1 MCLGKGSFLSPHYFR
16 FILFLLIPCTL
27 YLIPATLPSAD
38 AAQVTIA
45 WDSNSEPDLEG
56 YVIYRNAESPGPPY
70 GYSFTLPEDDLT
82 DPLHPMVTLTGLNE
96 DQENHIALTAYDTD
110 GLESSFSNAVCVEVV
125 GGSVGVCAN
134 SSNPGSSSSGGGGG
148 SSGACFISNAGYDS
162 STFSKF
168 VAKPVIR
175 SLGLALL
182 FLLLVFI
189 ATVKFE
195 INRTKGK

>member
-1 MCLGKGSFLSPHYFR
+1 LGRADVLLHLKFIIREFLSLK

-38 AAQVTIA
+38 AAQVTIG
-45 WDSNSEPDLEG
+45 WDSNSEPNL
-56 YVIYRNAESPGPPY
+56 
-70 GYSFTLPEDDLT
+70 DDLT
-82 DPLHPMVTLTGLNE
+82 DPLNPRVTLTGLNE
-96 DQENHIALTAYDTD
+96 DQEYHIALTAYNTE
-110 GLESSFSNAVCVEVV
+110 GVESGFSNNVCVEVV
-125 GGSVGVCAN
+125 DGSVGVCAN

-148 SSGACFISNAGYDS
+148 SSSACFISNAGYDS

-182 FLLLVFI
+182 LLLLVFI

-195 INRTKGK
+195 INRTKRK

>member
-1 MCLGKGSFLSPHYFR
+1 
-16 FILFLLIPCTL
+16 
-27 YLIPATLPSAD
+27 
-38 AAQVTIA
+38 
-45 WDSNSEPDLEG
+45 
-56 YVIYRNAESPGPPY
+56 
-70 GYSFTLPEDDLT
+70 
-82 DPLHPMVTLTGLNE
+82 MVTLTGLNE

-134 SSNPGSSSSGGGGG
+134 SSNPGSSNSGGGGG